1 VLNQKRKV
9 SAQGKIWH
17 QKQRR
22 RLPENAMQQ
31 SFCKAKFSGSLL
43 FCFIMLLKQLSM

>member
-1 VLNQKRKV
+1 MV

-17 QKQRR
+17 QKQRK
-22 RLPENAMQQ
+22 RLPENATQQ